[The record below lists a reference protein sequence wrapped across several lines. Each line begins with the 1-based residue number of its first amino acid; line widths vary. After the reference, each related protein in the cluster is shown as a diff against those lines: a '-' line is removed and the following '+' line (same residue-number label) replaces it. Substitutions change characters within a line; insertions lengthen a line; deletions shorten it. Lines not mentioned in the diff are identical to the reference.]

1 MLRVA
6 RRRYATGRAAPVL
19 RQAGQLGPTTG
30 ETGNFSGVGYE
41 FFAVARPLARSLP
54 EEVAVAS
61 TAAVEWKITVEGT
74 DTFGEVRRQEI
85 LIDKSWDRLFD
96 GELGLSVED
105 GKKIMAALVHNL
117 SRPCENSA

>member
-1 MLRVA
+1 M
-6 RRRYATGRAAPVL
+6 
-19 RQAGQLGPTTG
+19 
-30 ETGNFSGVGYE
+30 
-41 FFAVARPLARSLP
+41 
-54 EEVAVAS
+54 AS

-117 SRPCENSA
+117 RSGGSGGPPVASTFCAGRVRARSVRPMMVL